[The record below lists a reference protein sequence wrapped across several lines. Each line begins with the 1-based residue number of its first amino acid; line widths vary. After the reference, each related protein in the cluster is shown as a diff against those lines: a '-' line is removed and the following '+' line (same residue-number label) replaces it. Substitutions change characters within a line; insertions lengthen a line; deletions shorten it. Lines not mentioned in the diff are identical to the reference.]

1 MSSEEEKNRVQNV
14 IIARFLLSRLLML
27 GANVQVTSLNFETG
41 EGTVKFDV
49 RRSDTA
55 LLAALTGGVA

>member
-1 MSSEEEKNRVQNV
+1 MSIEERNRMQKVML
-14 IIARFLLSRLLML
+14 ARFILSRLLIL
-27 GANVQVTSLNFETG
+27 AASIQVTSLNFETG

-49 RRSDTA
+49 NRSDTA

>member
-1 MSSEEEKNRVQNV
+1 MSIEERTRMQNV
-14 IIARFLLSRLLML
+14 MLARFILSRLLIL
-27 GANVQVTSLNFETG
+27 AASIQVTSLNFETG